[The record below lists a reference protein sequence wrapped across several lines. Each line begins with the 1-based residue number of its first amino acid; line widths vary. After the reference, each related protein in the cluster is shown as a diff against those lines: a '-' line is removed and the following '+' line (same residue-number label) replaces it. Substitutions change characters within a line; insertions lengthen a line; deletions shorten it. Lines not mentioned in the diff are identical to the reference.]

1 MGYKQNVLGV
11 QVGATIWMCY
21 KNDVLGCQVGAT
33 KRIGYKK
40 DVLGKI
46 DGQGYYRP
54 HVAPVPGF
62 FITLRQR
69 AQPADKARDIGQ
81 RGRQCANKKK
91 PSPPAYCQQLIAS
104 SEGCAPYPWI
114 SMLCPDLNSTVTFSS
129 EIVILS
135 TSLRTSFS
143 SNSVIS
149 FPWERMKSCK
159 S

>member
-1 MGYKQNVLGV
+1 MGYKQDVLGV

-21 KNDVLGCQVGAT
+21 KQDVLGRQVGAT
-33 KRIGYKK
+33 KKIGYEK

-46 DGQGYYRP
+46 DGQGHYVP

-62 FITLRQR
+62 SLPFDNVPNLPTK
-69 AQPADKARDIGQ
+69 PATS
-81 RGRQCANKKK
+81 ANVGGSAKIKK
-91 PSPPAYCQQLIAS
+91 PSPPAYCQQRGLT
-104 SEGCAPYPWI
+104 PYPWI
-114 SMLCPDLNSTVTFSS
+114 SMLCPDLNSTVTVSS

-149 FPWERMKSCK
+149 LPWERMKSCK